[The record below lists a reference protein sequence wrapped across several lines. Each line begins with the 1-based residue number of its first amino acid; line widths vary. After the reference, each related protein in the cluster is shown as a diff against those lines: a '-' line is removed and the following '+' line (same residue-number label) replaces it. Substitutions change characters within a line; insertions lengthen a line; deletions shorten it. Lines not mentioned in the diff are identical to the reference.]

1 MATNS
6 RLPDPIRSYK
16 EAFTKEGNRVQKLFM
31 DLITPA
37 IVAALGKLAEPAVK
51 DAYEG
56 LKGVLKRKFSAK
68 KVIPAIEELETTPQ
82 SEGRRQVLAE
92 ELNACR
98 AEDDSEV
105 ATAVQLLQ
113 QKLRL
118 QDSRQNVQQ
127 TVTGSHNIF
136 SGTGDVKV
144 RQGES

>member
-1 MATNS
+1 M
-6 RLPDPIRSYK
+6 DPIT
-16 EAFTKEGNRVQKLFM
+16 A
-31 DLITPA
+31 A

-56 LKGVLKRKFSAK
+56 LKGVLKRKFSGK

-105 ATAVQLLQ
+105 AAAAQLLQ
-113 QKLRL
+113 QKLGF
-118 QDSRQNVQQ
+118 QGTGHNVQQ
-127 TVTGSHNIF
+127 TVTGSGNIF
-136 SGTGDVKV
+136 SGTGNVKV
-144 RQGES
+144 HKGGPN

>member
-1 MATNS
+1 MDPVSAT
-6 RLPDPIRSYK
+6 
-16 EAFTKEGNRVQKLFM
+16 
-31 DLITPA
+31 

-56 LKGVLKRKFSAK
+56 LKGVLKRKFAAK
-68 KVIPAIEELETTPQ
+68 KVIPAIEELETTPH

-105 ATAVQLLQ
+105 VAAVQLLQ
-113 QKLRL
+113 QKLGF
-118 QDSRQNVQQ
+118 QATFQNVNQ
-127 TVTGSHNIF
+127 TVTGNDNIF

-144 RQGES
+144 QRGGS